1 MIAILGSQFNY
12 LLMSLLFPG
21 AEDRYES
28 AGISPEFVV
37 GGVFL
42 FVSFLLNTQEECRRS
57 TRGATNIP
65 LAMLTMAC
73 MCILGSIVYHEGS
86 PRLIVTLAAF
96 VMYFLAARFLAS
108 RYMPQLAS
116 GLGNLWLVTP
126 VFLGILIH
134 FYFSGQ
140 IVYITTEATGRLQPQ
155 ISGGIRSTE
164 VSLYA
169 GLQVIYLTYCLS
181 VTRNRAKK
189 AILLGLIVVL
199 GLLLMWLQSF
209 AAVGGM
215 VLVAVAYLLL
225 IGRTR
230 GLAIGLVLILLL
242 GLVGQLF
249 VEDSQMEP
257 VFYAL
262 QEKVSELNSGHGKRG
277 VSNSLLMSLASD
289 NPAFGIGW
297 GRFSGDA
304 YVVGYHGEGV
314 FPHNNILGMAAENGL
329 PSAAFYILFMLSV
342 LWSGVGGLL
351 RDSGVSDP
359 ETARNVKRFLFM
371 ALACFAFIQW
381 RGLFQDTWGLK
392 ESYLWAG
399 IVVGI
404 SKPKWPGKETLRRN
418 ASRKRM
424 ELRAM

>member
-1 MIAILGSQFNY
+1 MLAILGSQFNY

-21 AEDRYES
+21 AEARYES
-28 AGISPEFVV
+28 TGISPEFVV

-42 FVSFLLNTQEECRRS
+42 FASFLLNTQEDCRRS
-57 TRGATNIP
+57 TRGTTNIP

-73 MCILGSIVYHEGS
+73 MCILGSIVYHDGS
-86 PRLIVTLAAF
+86 PRPIVTIATF

-116 GLGNLWLVTP
+116 GLGNLWLTTP
-126 VFLGILIH
+126 AFLGILIH

-140 IVYITTEATGRLQPQ
+140 IVYTAMVATGCLQPQ

-164 VSLYA
+164 VSLYV
-169 GLQVIYLTYCLS
+169 GLQVIYLAYCLS
-181 VTRNRAKK
+181 VDRNRAKK
-189 AILLGLIVVL
+189 AILLGLIAVL
-199 GLLLMWLQSF
+199 GLLLIWLQSF

-215 VLVAVAYLLL
+215 ILVAVAYLVFV
-225 IGRTR
+225 GRTR
-230 GLAIGLVLILLL
+230 GLVIGLILVLLL
-242 GLVGQLF
+242 GFSGALL

-257 VFYAL
+257 VIFAL

-277 VSNSLLMSLASD
+277 KSNSILMSLASD

-297 GRFSGDA
+297 GKFSRDA
-304 YVVGYHGEGV
+304 YVVGYRGQGV
-314 FPHNNILGMAAENGL
+314 FPHNNILGMAAEDGL
-329 PSAAFYILFMLSV
+329 PAAAFYILFIFSV

-351 RDSGVSDP
+351 RDSGFSDP
-359 ETARNVKRFLFM
+359 ETARKVKRFLFM

-404 SKPKWPGKETLRRN
+404 SKPKWPGKETLRKS